1 MTHISQIAPIS
12 AFMIAQGEGLVTLR
26 PHQLD
31 ADMVV
36 ANYTPAQQYH
46 NVWDAVT
53 LASRGLI
60 FRLSNGEIVAR
71 PFGKFFNHGDP
82 LVASVD
88 TSGAIEVMDK
98 ADGSCGILYKAPD
111 GRYSVSTRGSMHSMQ
126 AEHATALYRARY
138 EPVWTPDEDYTFVY
152 EIIYPEGRIVL
163 DYKGMDDLILL
174 GAVNKATGRSVNRA
188 ELEAFNWPGPI
199 IEMFE
204 FDTYADVFRAEQV
217 SGREGFV
224 VRFVD
229 SDARIKVKFED
240 YLMLHRFTF
249 DLTERRVW
257 EILAAIDSEID
268 IDEWLTQV
276 PDEFTEEARQWRDGL
291 RAAYTDIL
299 NDATDAFKSLT
310 HLADN
315 RPEFARAL
323 NASGAR
329 PAVKAVVF
337 AMLDDYDDED
347 RISRI
352 IWKSLKV

>member
-1 MTHISQIAPIS
+1 MTHISTIAPIS
-12 AFMIAQGEGLVTLR
+12 AFRDAQAEGLLTLR
-26 PHQLD
+26 PHRLD

-36 ANYTPAQQYH
+36 ANYTPAQQYR

-60 FRLSNGEIVAR
+60 FRLNSGEIVAR

-82 LVASVD
+82 HASHVD
-88 TSGAIEVMDK
+88 TNGAIEVMDK

-111 GRYSVSTRGSMHSMQ
+111 GRYAVSTRGSMHSEQ
-126 AEHATALYRARY
+126 AEHATALYRSRY
-138 EPVWTPDEDYTFVY
+138 EPVWAPDEDYTFVY
-152 EIIYPEGRIVL
+152 EIIYPDGRIVL

-174 GAVNKATGRSVNRA
+174 GAISKETGVSANRA
-188 ELEAFNWPGPI
+188 QLESFNWPGPI

-204 FDTYADVFRAEQV
+204 FDTYTDVFRAPQV

-257 EILAAIDSEID
+257 EILAAVDSEID
-268 IDEWLTQV
+268 IDEWLMQV
-276 PDEFTEEARQWRDGL
+276 PDEFTEEARGWRDGL
-291 RAAYTDIL
+291 RAAYDDTL
-299 NDATDAFKSLT
+299 VKAQAAFDAHA

-315 RPEFARAL
+315 RREFAQAL
-323 NASGAR
+323 IASGATA
-329 PAVKAVVF
+329 PVKAVVF
-337 AMLDDYDDED
+337 AMLDEADKD
-347 RISRI
+347 RISGI
-352 IWKSLKV
+352 IWKALKV

>member
-1 MTHISQIAPIS
+1 MTHISAIAPIS
-12 AFMIAQGEGLVTLR
+12 DFMAAKDAGFISLR

-31 ADMVV
+31 ADVVV
-36 ANYTPAQQYH
+36 ANYTPAQQYR
-46 NVWDAVT
+46 NIWDAVT

-82 LVASVD
+82 KTDHID

-111 GRYSVSTRGSMHSMQ
+111 GRFSVSTRGSMHSEQ
-126 AEHATALYRARY
+126 AEHATALYRERY
-138 EPVWTPDEDYTFVY
+138 EPVWTPHEDYTFVY
-152 EIIYPEGRIVL
+152 EIIYPDGRIVL

-174 GAVNKATGRSVNRA
+174 GAVNKATGVSVNRA

-199 IEMFE
+199 IEVFE
-204 FDTYADVFRAEQV
+204 FDSYPDVFRAEQV

-257 EILAAIDSEID
+257 AILAAVETDID
-268 IDEWLTQV
+268 IDEWLLQV
-276 PDEFTEEARQWRDGL
+276 PDEFTEEARGWRDNL
-291 RAAYTDIL
+291 RAAYADIL
-299 NDATDAFKSLT
+299 SKAEAAYATHV
-310 HLADN
+310 HLAGN
-315 RPEFARAL
+315 RREFAQAL
-323 NASGAR
+323 IASGASA
-329 PAVKAVVF
+329 AVKAVVF
-337 AMLDDYDDED
+337 AMLDNADDE
-347 RISRI
+347 RISGI
-352 IWKSLKV
+352 IWKALKV